1 MKFRKLASILMVS
14 ALFLTGCASSNS
26 GKSEENTTPKEE
38 SKKVVAGS
46 VASAQ
51 VLDGIG
57 AEVVGIPTT
66 KLELPESLKG
76 LPEIGQSMS
85 PDLEIVASLSP
96 DVFVMDKMFK
106 EKVEESMKSYDLNT
120 FFFDTTTYSNFLAS
134 IEKLGEEVGK
144 KNEANKLINSLKESE
159 KEVAKLKGDKDVT
172 VAILFG
178 GGENFMLAT
187 EDSYLGDLV
196 KTVGAKNIASNLNG
210 KVESAYMQ
218 FSLEQILEQNPDY
231 ILRFAHGNLEETKKA
246 FDSAFDKNPAYAE
259 LDAVKNNK
267 VIDLDPNIF
276 NVSANLK
283 VTEAIKTLG
292 DVLYG
297 E

>member
-1 MKFRKLASILMVS
+1 D
-14 ALFLTGCASSNS
+14 N
-26 GKSEENTTPKEE
+26 
-38 SKKVVAGS
+38 
-46 VASAQ
+46 
-51 VLDGIG
+51 
-57 AEVVGIPTT
+57 
-66 KLELPESLKG
+66 
-76 LPEIGQSMS
+76 
-85 PDLEIVASLSP
+85 
-96 DVFVMDKMFK
+96 MFK
-106 EKVEESMKSYDLNT
+106 EKVEESMKEYDLNT
-120 FFFDTTTYSNFLAS
+120 FFFDTTTYSNFLTS
-134 IEKLGEEVGK
+134 IEQLGEEVGK
-144 KNEANKLINSLKESE
+144 EKEADELINTLKESE

-218 FSLEQILEQNPDY
+218 FSLEQIIEQNPDY

-246 FDSAFDKNPAYAE
+246 FDTAFDKNPAYAE

-267 VIDLDPNIF
+267 VIDLDPNVF

-283 VTEAIKTLG
+283 ITEAIKTLG